1 MIHRRDLRVYIYIY
15 THIASSVFLTKVQ
28 RLFEHSSGE
37 GGGKR
42 VKVHR
47 LYIDCNRVI
56 INVKGTNFDFSS
68 FLVRA
73 MNYFRAMIRFLT
85 VVNRL

>member
-1 MIHRRDLRVYIYIY
+1 MYIFIY
-15 THIASSVFLTKVQ
+15 TYSFIGFSYKGATFIRTL
-28 RLFEHSSGE
+28 E
-37 GGGKR
+37 GGEESESTI
-42 VKVHR
+42 VHVDR
-47 LYIDCNRVI
+47 NRVI